1 MKPLLKWAG
10 GKRVIAPILVSHFPS
25 DWDSGTYFEPFIG
38 GAAMYLHLE
47 PSRAQISD
55 LNERLIGFYKHVRDT
70 PDELV
75 DGIQKIATRFDATNV
90 DGKKEFYLGLRSDFN
105 QTKPDSIESSIG
117 VYSLNKL
124 CFNGLYRENA
134 KGFYNVPFGQKKT
147 FPEVTPED
155 FLEISGL
162 LQSTEILHCTFSEAL
177 KSAVPGDFVY
187 FDPPYVPL
195 EGTPSFTAYQAGGF
209 GVEAQI
215 ELSEL
220 MTELSMKGIK
230 AMTSN
235 SSAELCY
242 EVFKA
247 HNILEIQAPRMV
259 SATSAGRGSIKELVI
274 MNY

>member
-10 GKRVIAPILVSHFPS
+10 GKRVIAPTLVSHFPAN
-25 DWDSGTYFEPFIG
+25 WNSGAYFEPFIG
-38 GAAMYLHLE
+38 GAALYLHLE

-55 LNERLIGFYKHVRDT
+55 LNERLIGFYKHVRDSPEALVQGILQIAANFDST
-70 PDELV
+70 DPDS
-75 DGIQKIATRFDATNV
+75 KN
-90 DGKKEFYLGLRSDFN
+90 EFYLGLRSNFN
-105 QTKPDSIESSIG
+105 QTKPDSIDSSIG

-134 KGFYNVPFGQKKT
+134 KGFYNVPFGQKKV
-147 FPEVTPED
+147 FPEVVPND
-155 FLEISGL
+155 FYEMSSL
-162 LQSTEILHCTFSEAL
+162 LKSTEILHCTFSDAV
-177 KSAVPGDFVY
+177 KTAVPGDFVY
-187 FDPPYVPL
+187 FDPPYIPL

-209 GVEAQI
+209 GVESQI

-220 MTELSMKGIK
+220 MTHLAQRGVN

-235 SSAELCY
+235 SSAALCY
-242 EVFKA
+242 ETFKV
-247 HNILEIQAPRMV
+247 HRIEEIQAPRMV